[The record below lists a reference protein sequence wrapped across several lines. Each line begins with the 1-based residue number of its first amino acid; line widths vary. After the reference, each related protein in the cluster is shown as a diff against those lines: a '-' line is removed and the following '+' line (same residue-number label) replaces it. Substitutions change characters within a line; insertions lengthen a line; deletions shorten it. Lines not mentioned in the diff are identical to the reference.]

1 MKLTPYICSLVILAL
16 AQPSFARVAATG
28 ESNAVTP
35 QAKITTANEM
45 VTPQTNMNHMLQALL
60 HLDAGSS
67 TQSQKDLVSRIMT
80 QPCINAN
87 EMICAIDGM
96 LRDVSQ
102 DLIENGIT
110 DTTTQL
116 NTQKF
121 DQILSQL
128 LTRLDKHT
136 FAAYIPYVEASKKFQ
151 PKETLVETDKEYRTY
166 AKLTQDFYSMLINP
180 SSFSPSDMVS
190 PFIINDVSLRK
201 KAIKKLTTNPSF
213 KLQPVETNDH
223 FQDMLEKIK
232 EQIME
237 ADTSS
242 NFDGTIVLELNSILG
257 LDATPLP
264 ELNST
269 DIANATVIIDQ
280 SNATLFTPPSEDDSN
295 KLVLMNAIL
304 RSLLGDLLD
313 AILDLPDRII
323 GSNGGLLGG
332 KEGVTI
338 TISLG
343 GKKQGNDKN
352 NNDRNN
358 NDRNNNDRNNN
369 DRNNNDRNNNDR
381 NNNGRNDND
390 RNNND
395 RNNNGRNDNDRN
407 SGQRVPLQ

>member
-1 MKLTPYICSLVILAL
+1 MKLTPYLCSLVILAL
-16 AQPSFARVAATG
+16 AKSSFAKVAAAD
-28 ESNAVTP
+28 ESNTNVVTP
-35 QAKITTANEM
+35 QA
-45 VTPQTNMNHMLQALL
+45 NMDHMLQTLL
-60 HLDAGSS
+60 HLDGISS
-67 TQSQKDLVSRIMT
+67 TQPQKALVSRIMT
-80 QPCINAN
+80 QPCTSTNK
-87 EMICAIDGM
+87 MICVIDSM

-102 DLIENGIT
+102 DLLENGIT
-110 DTTTQL
+110 DATTQL

-136 FAAYIPYVEASKKFQ
+136 FAAYIPYVEASTKFQ
-151 PKETLVETDKEYRTY
+151 PKENLVETDKEFHTY
-166 AKLTQDFYSMLINP
+166 AKLTQDFYSMLINR
-180 SSFSPSDMVS
+180 SSFSPSDLVS
-190 PFIINDVSLRK
+190 PFIINDASLRK
-201 KAIKKLTTNPSF
+201 KAIKKLTTSPSF
-213 KLQPVETNDH
+213 KLQPIETNDH

-237 ADTSS
+237 ADTNSS
-242 NFDGTIVLELNSILG
+242 FDGTIVLELNSILG

-269 DIANATVIIDQ
+269 DIANATAIIDQ
-280 SNATLFTPPSEDDSN
+280 SNATLFTPPSGDDSN

-332 KEGVTI
+332 KDGITI

-358 NDRNNNDRNNN
+358 NGRDNNDRYNNDRNNN
-369 DRNNNDRNNNDR
+369 DRNNNDRNNNKRNSTDR
-381 NNNGRNDND
+381 DNNN
-390 RNNND
+390 
-395 RNNNGRNDNDRN
+395 RN
-407 SGQRVPLQ
+407 SGRRTPLQ

>member
-1 MKLTPYICSLVILAL
+1 MD
-16 AQPSFARVAATG
+16 
-28 ESNAVTP
+28 
-35 QAKITTANEM
+35 
-45 VTPQTNMNHMLQALL
+45 HMLQTLL
-60 HLDAGSS
+60 HIDDSSS
-67 TQSQKDLVSRIMT
+67 TQPQKDLVSRVMT
-80 QPCINAN
+80 QPCVNTN
-87 EMICAIDGM
+87 KMICVIDSM
-96 LRDVSQ
+96 LLNVSQ
-102 DLIENGIT
+102 DLIENGVT
-110 DTTTQL
+110 DASTQL

-151 PKETLVETDKEYRTY
+151 PKENLVETDKEFRTY

-180 SSFSPSDMVS
+180 TSFSPSDMVS
-190 PFIINDVSLRK
+190 PFIINDASLRK
-201 KAIKKLTTNPSF
+201 KAIKKLTTSPSF

-223 FQDMLEKIK
+223 FQDILEKIK

-237 ADTSS
+237 ADTQS
-242 NFDGTIVLELNSILG
+242 NFDGNIILELSSILG

-280 SNATLFTPPSEDDSN
+280 SNATLFTPPSGEDSN

-313 AILDLPDRII
+313 AILDLPDKII
-323 GSNGGLLGG
+323 GSEGGLLGG
-332 KEGVTI
+332 KGGVTI

-369 DRNNNDRNNNDR
+369 DRNNNDRNY
-381 NNNGRNDND
+381 ND

-395 RNNNGRNDNDRN
+395 RNNNDRNKDRN
-407 SGQRVPLQ
+407 SGRRSPLQ